1 MKQSHSGATAF
12 LAGTGKN
19 LRFKGLAMNLV
30 VGFVAALILVVV
42 LIRLLEKRF
51 IFFPPRYPEGFDPAA
66 STALPV
72 EEVWITASDGVK
84 LNASYWP
91 NPASSIVL
99 LWFHGNAENIGQ
111 GLEQMKTFARLGV
124 NVLELDYRG
133 YGKSGGSPNETGIYR
148 DAEAAY
154 QYLVTSRNFQARNI
168 FIYGHSLGGAVAI
181 DLASRRECGGLIVES
196 SFTRGREMARRM
208 LLIPFLEYVPQSRFD
223 SLAKI
228 GRVRAPVLVIHGV
241 EDTVV
246 PFSMG
251 QRLFQAAPE
260 PKYFLA
266 VEGAGHNDVFLSDG
280 VRYLDRLKMFIDGA
294 SSVSRVGKTLSGRP
308 S

>member
-1 MKQSHSGATAF
+1 
-12 LAGTGKN
+12 
-19 LRFKGLAMNLV
+19 MNLV
-30 VGFVAALILVVV
+30 VGFTAALILVAV

-66 STALPV
+66 NTALSV
-72 EEVWITASDGVK
+72 EDVWITASDGVK
-84 LNASYWP
+84 LSAWYLP

-99 LWFHGNAENIGQ
+99 LWFHGNAENIGH

-133 YGKSGGSPNETGIYR
+133 YGKSGGSPDEMGVYR

-154 QYLVTSRNFQARNI
+154 QYLVATRNFQPRNI

-196 SFTRGREMARRM
+196 TFTRGREMARRM
-208 LLIPFLEYVPQSRFD
+208 LLVPFLEYVPQSRFD
-223 SLAKI
+223 SLTKI
-228 GRVRAPVLVIHGV
+228 ARVRAPVLVTHGV

-260 PKYFLA
+260 PKYFLP
-266 VEGAGHNDVFLSDG
+266 VEGAGHNDVFQSG
-280 VRYLDRLKMFIDGA
+280 RVRYLDRLKMFIDGA
-294 SSVSRVGKTLSGRP
+294 SSVSGAAKTLSGRP